1 MRIKVKGYL
10 TLREVIGDQH
20 LQFNQGETITI
31 YNLLAKLSL
40 KCGDEFEETVFDP
53 ETEGVSQYVAILIN
67 GCHYSHLPDRLD
79 TELRDQDEVAIFPP
93 TAGG

>member
-10 TLREVIGDQH
+10 TFREVIGDQQ
-20 LQFNQGETITI
+20 LQFNQGETVTV
-31 YNLLAKLSL
+31 YDLLVKLSL

-53 ETEGVSQYVAILIN
+53 ETKRVSRYVAILIN
-67 GCHYSHLPDRLD
+67 GSHCSHLPDRLK